1 MARVV
6 GAEHIEE
13 VRAKGLRHFELLP
26 GDIVTSLAEEA
37 ASRLSIKLI
46 EGPIERPTP
55 HRTDG
60 ATMARRATLSTACR
74 TASKYPSGYAMPS
87 SMITWYPAHR
97 QPAPPCSAPPS
108 PWPSAPSTTRTR
120 KPCSGPS
127 RCPPAAD

>member
-60 ATMARRATLSTACR
+60 ATMARRAMYRRAAR
-74 TASKYPSGYAMPS
+74 WVA
-87 SMITWYPAHR
+87 
-97 QPAPPCSAPPS
+97 
-108 PWPSAPSTTRTR
+108 PSAAPRSEARR
-120 KPCSGPS
+120 LKKLALIGAGGVGGNIAHLAANS
-127 RCPPAAD
+127 RHRR